1 MSQIPRQIAVI
12 FGGRSVE
19 HDVSVLTGL
28 QFIEAMNPEKFAA
41 RPVYVDEAG
50 DWWTGD
56 ALLKRSFYPLDAA
69 GKKALTPVY
78 LSVGRQGGARLV
90 KKTGGLMAGLGGREE
105 EIPLDLVVPA
115 IHGSNGEDGSLQG
128 MLEFAG
134 IPYSGAPALASA
146 AAMDKAFTKT
156 LLGGLGVPVLPH
168 AIIPRPD
175 EGQHLTPEDLEQ
187 ALGELR
193 ETSGFPLFVKPQHL
207 GSSIGI
213 AEAPDMAALLAAL
226 LAIFRIDSA
235 AIVEPLVPNL
245 VEYNV
250 AVAHIDGATRLSAIE
265 RPIVE
270 GDTLDFAA
278 KYMAGGN
285 GPKLGSKLDAPSEGM
300 VGQNRVI
307 EPAELTDD
315 QRQTIETSALAAFD
329 ALGLAGSARIDFL
342 ADSESGE
349 IWFNE
354 INTIPGSFA
363 YYLWQAAEPPV
374 SFTALTEAMIDEGFA
389 LAERRRGDT
398 GAGAAGG
405 AIFGRN

>member
-1 MSQIPRQIAVI
+1 MFLA
-12 FGGRSVE
+12 
-19 HDVSVLTGL
+19 
-28 QFIEAMNPEKFAA
+28 
-41 RPVYVDEAG
+41 
-50 DWWTGD
+50 
-56 ALLKRSFYPLDAA
+56 
-69 GKKALTPVY
+69 
-78 LSVGRQGGARLV
+78 VGRQGGARLMR
-90 KKTGGLMAGLGGREE
+90 KTSGLLGGREE

-115 IHGSNGEDGSLQG
+115 IHGSNGEDGTLQG

-134 IPYSGAPALASA
+134 IAYAGAPALASA

-156 LLGGLGVPVLPH
+156 LLAGLPGGKAVPVLPH
-168 AIIPRPD
+168 AIIPRPG
-175 EGQHLTPEDLEQ
+175 EGLHLSPADLEQ
-187 ALGELR
+187 ALVKLL
-193 ETSGFPLFVKPQHL
+193 ETHGFPLFVKPQHL

-213 AEAPDMAALLAAL
+213 AAAPDMAALLAAL

-235 AIVEPLVPNL
+235 AIVEPLVRNL

-250 AVAHIDGATRLSAIE
+250 AVARIGGEIRLSAIE

-270 GDTLDFAA
+270 GGTLDFAA
-278 KYMAGGN
+278 KYMAGADG
-285 GPKLGSKLDAPSEGM
+285 GAKLDETPSEGM

-307 EPAELTDD
+307 EPAELTEA
-315 QRQTIETSALAAFD
+315 QRRIIAASALTAFD

-374 SFTALTEAMIDEGFA
+374 SFTALTEAMIEEGFL
-389 LAERRRGDT
+389 LAGRRRGDT

-405 AIFGRN
+405 AIFGRANLD